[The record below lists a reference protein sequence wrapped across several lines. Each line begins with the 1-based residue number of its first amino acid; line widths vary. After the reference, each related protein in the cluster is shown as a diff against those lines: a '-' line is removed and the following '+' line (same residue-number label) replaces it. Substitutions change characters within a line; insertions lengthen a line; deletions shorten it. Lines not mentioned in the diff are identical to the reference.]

1 MRMWRMAGGALVSA
15 ALIAIAFAVAAD
27 FPEPKTSEYLIKNF
41 IFHTGEVMPEMKVS
55 YTTVGD
61 PSGEPVLMLHGTTGS
76 AQSMLTEGFAGA
88 LYGPGQALDA
98 TQYFIVIPDAIG
110 TGGSSKPSDGLRA
123 AFPEYNYADMVAA
136 QYDLVKN
143 HLGIDH
149 LRLVMGNS
157 MGGMLTWLWGTTH
170 PDFMDALVPM
180 ASFPG
185 PMSGR
190 NWMMRRMLI
199 DAVRTDPAWD
209 GGNYKEQ
216 PPNLRIA
223 NVWYSIATS
232 NGEQRLAE
240 IGHTREAADAYV
252 DQRLAEAKA
261 PDANDALYQWN
272 ASRDFDPTADLIK
285 IKAALLVINSE
296 DDERNPPS
304 STRSRRAWR
313 RSAMARCTSSRRA
326 PRRRDMAPRAA
337 RLRSTP
343 IGSRHSSPAS
353 RRCDASSRQAGRMTA
368 GLPLWRPAPARQLS
382 QPAQVVHAGQPD
394 RPGRS

>member
-1 MRMWRMAGGALVSA
+1 
-15 ALIAIAFAVAAD
+15 
-27 FPEPKTSEYLIKNF
+27 
-41 IFHTGEVMPEMKVS
+41 
-55 YTTVGD
+55 
-61 PSGEPVLMLHGTTGS
+61 
-76 AQSMLTEGFAGA
+76 
-88 LYGPGQALDA
+88 
-98 TQYFIVIPDAIG
+98 
-110 TGGSSKPSDGLRA
+110 
-123 AFPEYNYADMVAA
+123 MVAA

-170 PDFMDALVPM
+170 VDFMDALVPM
-180 ASFPG
+180 ASVPG

-216 PPNLRIA
+216 PPNLRSA

-272 ASRDFDPTADLIK
+272 ASRDFDPTADLSK

-296 DDERNPPS
+296 DDERNPPELD
-304 STRSRRAWR
+304 ALEKG
-313 RSAMARCTSSRRA
+313 MAA
-326 PRRRDMAPRAA
+326 
-337 RLRSTP
+337 
-343 IGSRHSSPAS
+343 IGHGEVYIIPAS
-353 RRCDASSRQAGRMTA
+353 AETSGHGTTGSQAALYADRLATFLA
-368 GLPLWRPAPARQLS
+368 GVPKM
-382 QPAQVVHAGQPD
+382 
-394 RPGRS
+394 

>member
-1 MRMWRMAGGALVSA
+1 MMCIWKRASAALVSA
-15 ALIAIAFAVAAD
+15 ALIAVAGTAQAAN
-27 FPEPKTSEYLIKNF
+27 FPEPKTNEYIIKNF
-41 IFHTGEVMPEMKVS
+41 AFHTGEVMPEMRVS

-61 PSGEPVLMLHGTTGS
+61 PAGEPVLMLHGTTDS
-76 AQSMLTEGFAGA
+76 AKDMLTEGFAGA

-98 TQYFIVIPDAIG
+98 TRYFIIIPDAIG

-123 AFPEYNYADMVAA
+123 AFPEYNYDDMVAA

-157 MGGMLTWLWGTTH
+157 MGGMLTWAWGVTH

-180 ASFPG
+180 ASVPG

-223 NVWYSIATS
+223 NVWFSIATS
-232 NGEQRLAE
+232 NGEKRLAK

-252 DQRLAEAKA
+252 DKRLAEATA
-261 PDANDALYQWN
+261 PDANDAMYQWN
-272 ASRDFDPTADLIK
+272 ASRDFDPTADLGK

-296 DDERNPPS
+296 DDERYPPELD
-304 STRSRRAWR
+304 TLEKG
-313 RSAMARCTSSRRA
+313 MAAIGHGEVYIIPATAETSGHG
-326 PRRRDMAPRAA
+326 
-337 RLRSTP
+337 T
-343 IGSRHSSPAS
+343 
-353 RRCDASSRQAGRMTA
+353 TE
-368 GLPLWRPAPARQLS
+368 S
-382 QPAQVVHAGQPD
+382 QPALYAD
-394 RPGRS
+394 RLAEFLAPVPKM

>member
-1 MRMWRMAGGALVSA
+1 MHIMQSRRDFLAALSAAGAVLVSA
-15 ALIAIAFAVAAD
+15 ALIAVAGSAQAAD
-27 FPEPKTSEYLIKNF
+27 FPEPKTSEYVIKDF
-41 IFHTGEVMPEMKVS
+41 TFHTGEVMPEMRVS

-76 AQSMLTEGFAGA
+76 AEDMLADEFAGA

-98 TQYFIVIPDAIG
+98 TNYFVIIPDAIG

-123 AFPEYNYADMVAA
+123 TFPQYNYDDMVAA

-157 MGGMLTWLWGTTH
+157 MGGMLTWTWGVTH

-180 ASFPG
+180 ASAPG

-216 PPNLRIA
+216 PPSLRIA
-223 NVWYSIATS
+223 NVWFSLATN
-232 NGEQRLAE
+232 NGEKRLAK
-240 IGHTREAADAYV
+240 IGNTREAADAYV
-252 DQRLAEAKA
+252 DQRLAEATA
-261 PDANDALYQWN
+261 PDANDAMYQWN
-272 ASRDFDPTADLIK
+272 ASRDFDPTPDLGK

-296 DDERNPPS
+296 DDERIPPELD
-304 STRSRRAWR
+304 TLEKG
-313 RSAMARCTSSRRA
+313 MAAIGHGEVYIIPATAETMGHNTTGSQA
-326 PRRRDMAPRAA
+326 TLYAD
-337 RLRSTP
+337 RL
-343 IGSRHSSPAS
+343 AKFL
-353 RRCDASSRQAGRMTA
+353 AGV
-368 GLPLWRPAPARQLS
+368 PEQ
-382 QPAQVVHAGQPD
+382 
-394 RPGRS
+394 